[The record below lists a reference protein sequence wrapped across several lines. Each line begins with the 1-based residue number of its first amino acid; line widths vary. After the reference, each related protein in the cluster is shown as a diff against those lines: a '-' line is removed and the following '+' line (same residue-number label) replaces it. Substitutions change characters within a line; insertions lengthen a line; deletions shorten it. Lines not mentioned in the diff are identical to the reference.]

1 LAPSPTDPPFERVA
15 ILGLGV
21 MGGSLARALAGLD
34 DPPHVL
40 GWSPNASERDA
51 ALEAGAVAEAP
62 AGWHEAVAAAEL
74 VVLAAP
80 LRACCDLL
88 AGVAAV
94 TPAVT
99 TLSDVASLK
108 APLAR
113 AAAEA
118 GVSDRWVG
126 CHPMAGSERSGFE
139 ASRRDLY
146 HGARVWTVAS
156 PAASSRADRVHA
168 LWRSVGARPE
178 AIDAGAHDT
187 LMARASHLP
196 QLASNALASVLAR
209 AGVAPEQLG
218 PGGRDATRLAGS
230 DAGLWRDL
238 FEHAA
243 PELAHGLYALAGAA
257 ERIARLLDEGDLDGL
272 EELMRS
278 TRAWRQS

>member
-1 LAPSPTDPPFERVA
+1 MAQKPTEPPFERVA

-21 MGGSLARALAGLD
+21 MGGSLARALAELD
-34 DPPHVL
+34 DPPHVV
-40 GWSPNASERDA
+40 GWSPNADERAA

-62 AGWHEAVAAAEL
+62 AGWHEAVEAVDL
-74 VVLAAP
+74 VMLAAP
-80 LRACCDLL
+80 LRACCDMLVE
-88 AGVAAV
+88 VAAV
-94 TPAVT
+94 TPDDT

-113 AAAEA
+113 AAAQA
-118 GVSDRWVG
+118 GASDRWVG
-126 CHPMAGSERSGFE
+126 CHPMAGSEQSGFE
-139 ASRRDLY
+139 ASRPDLY

-156 PAASSRADRVHA
+156 PAASARESVLHA

-178 AIDAGAHDT
+178 AIDAGRHDA

-196 QLASNALASVLAR
+196 QLASNALATVLAA
-209 AGVAPEQLG
+209 AGVAPQQLG
-218 PGGRDATRLAGS
+218 PGGRDATRLAAS

-238 FEHAA
+238 IEHAS
-243 PELAHGLYALAGAA
+243 PELAEGLHALAGAA
-257 ERIARLLDEGDLDGL
+257 ERIARLLEEGDLDGL

>member
-1 LAPSPTDPPFERVA
+1 
-15 ILGLGV
+15 
-21 MGGSLARALAGLD
+21 MGGSLARALAALD
-34 DPPHVL
+34 VPPHVV
-40 GWSPNASERDA
+40 GWSPRAAERAA
-51 ALEAGAVAEAP
+51 ALDAGAVAEAP
-62 AGWHEAVAAAEL
+62 AGWHEAVEAVDL

-80 LRACCDLL
+80 LRACCDMLVE
-88 AGVAAV
+88 VAAV
-94 TPAVT
+94 TPDGT

-113 AAAEA
+113 AAAQA
-118 GVSDRWVG
+118 GASDRWVG
-126 CHPMAGSERSGFE
+126 CHPMAGSEQSSFE
-139 ASRRDLY
+139 ASRPDLY

-156 PAASSRADRVHA
+156 PAASSRASRVHE

-178 AIDAGAHDT
+178 AIDAGKHDT

-196 QLASNALASVLAR
+196 QLASNALASVLAE

-218 PGGRDATRLAGS
+218 PGGRDATRLAAS

-238 FEHAA
+238 FEHAS
-243 PELAHGLYALAGAA
+243 PELAEGLRALAGAA

-272 EELMRS
+272 EDLMRS